1 MSQFDICYELWE
13 GDAYR
18 GQIDQWEWDR
28 ICEAGR
34 GLHWVEWLPGFGP

>member
-1 MSQFDICYELWE
+1 MTNFHLCYDLWE
-13 GDAYR
+13 GDSYL

-34 GLHWVEWLPGFGP
+34 GSHRVEWREGFGP